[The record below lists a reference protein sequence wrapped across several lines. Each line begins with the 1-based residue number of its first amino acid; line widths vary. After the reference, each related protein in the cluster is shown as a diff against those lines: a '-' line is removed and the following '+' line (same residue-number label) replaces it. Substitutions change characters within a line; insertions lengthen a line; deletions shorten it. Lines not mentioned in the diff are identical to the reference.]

1 MQDLKPQRAME
12 PDSSWHFVGAQ
23 CDRADP
29 PRSWTELSCFISLRY
44 LWSTLL
50 HNPFFAVLRV
60 PRPATPSHGDGEPRM
75 VEREQKSAQPSL
87 VQALELPPLFS
98 ALS

>member
-1 MQDLKPQRAME
+1 
-12 PDSSWHFVGAQ
+12 
-23 CDRADP
+23 
-29 PRSWTELSCFISLRY
+29 
-44 LWSTLL
+44 
-50 HNPFFAVLRV
+50 VLRV